1 MNTRAILIALG
12 VVALVATT
20 HCSSRYATYCDN
32 ARSCEGGNDKD
43 LEACIERQRALEEI
57 SSAYEC
63 DDEWDA
69 FAQCLET
76 ITCNKERAELDA
88 DPCTD
93 KSARWVDCTRRA
105 SARPSATSST
115 SGSSGPSDAGDAGD

>member
-1 MNTRAILIALG
+1 VNTRSILSALG

-20 HCSSRYATYCDN
+20 HCDSRYATYCDN
-32 ARSCEGGNDKD
+32 VRDCEGGNYRDVD
-43 LEACIERQRALEEI
+43 ACIERQRALDEI

-69 FAQCLET
+69 FADCLET

-88 DPCTD
+88 TRCKD
-93 KSARWVDCTRRA
+93 KSTRWVDCTRKA

-115 SGSSGPSDAGDAGD
+115 SASGSSGSSDTAN